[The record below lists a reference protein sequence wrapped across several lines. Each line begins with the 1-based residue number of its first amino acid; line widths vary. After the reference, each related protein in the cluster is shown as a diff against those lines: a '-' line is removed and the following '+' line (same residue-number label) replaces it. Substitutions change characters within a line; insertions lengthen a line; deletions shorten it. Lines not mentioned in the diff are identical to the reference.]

1 MKRVTGIG
9 GIFFKAKDAPALQ
22 AWYKRHLG
30 IDVQEWGGA
39 AFTWTDGEGKPVAG
53 TTAWSIVPEQSDQ
66 FAPST
71 ATFMVNYRVEDLHA
85 LVKSYARKAATF
97 SRRLRIPST
106 GSLPGSSIRKET
118 RSSFGNRRPANDQGN
133 RRGHPARA
141 RLPPGLVNSWGSR
154 LPGAHAHP
162 LIYKSRT
169 DQASVACDL
178 NPYPLLLKEKGDDCG
193 AVCP

>member
-30 IDVQEWGGA
+30 IDVQEWGGT

-53 TTAWSIVPEQSDQ
+53 TTIWSIGSAQGDQ

-85 LVKSYARKAATF
+85 LVKVLREEGCNVLEKIDDSEYGKFAWVIDQRKQGRTLATACRPMTGQAEQECNHAIDSF
-97 SRRLRIPST
+97 KST
-106 GSLPGSSIRKET
+106 
-118 RSSFGNRRPANDQGN
+118 D
-133 RRGHPARA
+133 RA
-141 RLPPGLVNSWGSR
+141 VTLL
-154 LPGAHAHP
+154 LAGAQ
-162 LIYKSRT
+162 ISRT
-169 DQASVACDL
+169 TR
-178 NPYPLLLKEKGDDCG
+178 
-193 AVCP
+193 